1 MWRFQAIR
9 LAESNYATPKLDRVL
24 VAYLHILLSDGDA
37 VGDGGPV
44 GVNQEPTSEVSH
56 PPALGVLDDLHPE
69 ARGDAAVADP
79 IAEALLQQ
87 KVKPL
92 QHLPG
97 FTKHLRLWL
106 LKLYIISHL
115 HKSQWQR
122 VFKAANA

>member
-92 QHLPG
+92 QY
-97 FTKHLRLWL
+97 FSFYNTKHWL
-106 LKLYIISHL
+106 LCIISHL
-115 HKSQWQR
+115 QGQEFSKFWCLILTLILT
-122 VFKAANA
+122 